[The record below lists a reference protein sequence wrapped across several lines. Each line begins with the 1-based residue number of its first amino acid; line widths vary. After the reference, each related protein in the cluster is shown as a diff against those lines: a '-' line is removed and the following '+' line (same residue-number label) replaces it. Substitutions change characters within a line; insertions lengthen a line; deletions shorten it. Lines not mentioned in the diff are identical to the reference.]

1 MSAYIINPN
10 YVTGYSTFARASI
23 GTYFD
28 RSRVL
33 QTAGS
38 NVQRIN
44 WNPLT
49 GAFEGVLVEPAR
61 TNLLLQTNVSAYRLT
76 LAQTVRFG
84 AGYLTASV
92 PYTLSF
98 YGTGTVTLSGV
109 AATTVVG
116 TGTWVRTTLT
126 ITPGSGTL
134 TFTPSGDVFFAQ
146 FEQGSYPTS
155 WIPTTSATVT
165 RAADVLGPAG
175 MFQTSFPQPHPAY
188 NAGTTYNDGD
198 VVAVDTRLY
207 ESLVGSNLGNN
218 PPTNSVKGDPAAK
231 WLDIGPTNQFACV
244 DQTVSQASVGTGPL
258 QTFALKLQGPANVV
272 GLVGV
277 EGTRLHI
284 ALNDLQGNIYT
295 KSKTGSTIMFSDVL
309 VAHPGGTIVSVCVE
323 NSAGDVRIGECLAG
337 AYERIGDTEYG
348 HSFSITDYSRKDTD
362 EFGVTT
368 FVERPFAKRMSC
380 SVIVKKADYNRVI
393 NLFELI
399 RAKPTIY
406 VATEDPAYSAGA
418 IVYGNYADFS
428 LEISYPTENLCALE
442 VQGLT

>member
-10 YVTGYSTFARASI
+10 YVTGYSTYSRTSI

-28 RSRVL
+28 RSRTL
-33 QTAGS
+33 QTAVA

-49 GAFEGVLVEPAR
+49 GAFEGVLVEPNR

-84 AGYLTASV
+84 AGYLTAGV

-98 YGTGTVTLSGV
+98 YGTGSVTLSGV
-109 AATTVVG
+109 AATTVMG
-116 TGTWVRTTLT
+116 TGAWARTTVT

-134 TFTPSGDVFFAQ
+134 TFTPSGDVLYAQ

-155 WIPTTSATVT
+155 WIPTTSATAT
-165 RAADVLGPAG
+165 RAADVLGPVG

-244 DQTVSQASVGTGPL
+244 DQTVSQASVGSGAPY
-258 QTFALKLQGPANVV
+258 QTFALSMGKDVDVV

-277 EGTRLHI
+277 VGTRVHI
-284 ALNDLQGNIYT
+284 AINDLVGGIHTQ
-295 KSKTGSTIMFSDVL
+295 SSTAVYDSIVL
-309 VAHPGGTIVSVCVE
+309 TAHPGGRVVSVCVE
-323 NSAGDVRIGECLAG
+323 STAAGDVRIGECLVG

-393 NLFELI
+393 NLFEQI

>member
-61 TNLLLQTNVSAYRLT
+61 TNQLLQTNVAAYRLT

-84 AGYLTASV
+84 VGYLTASV

-165 RAADVLGPAG
+165 RAADVLGPVG

-231 WLDIGPTNQFACV
+231 WLDILPTNQFACV

-258 QTFALKLQGPANVV
+258 QTFALKLGGPANVV

-277 EGTRLHI
+277 EGTRVHI
-284 ALNDLQGNIYT
+284 AFNDLNGNIYPQ
-295 KSKTGSTIMFSDVL
+295 STTSINASVVL
-309 VAHPGGTIVSVCVE
+309 VAQGGTVVSVCVE
-323 NSAGDVRIGECLAG
+323 NTAGDVRIGECVVG